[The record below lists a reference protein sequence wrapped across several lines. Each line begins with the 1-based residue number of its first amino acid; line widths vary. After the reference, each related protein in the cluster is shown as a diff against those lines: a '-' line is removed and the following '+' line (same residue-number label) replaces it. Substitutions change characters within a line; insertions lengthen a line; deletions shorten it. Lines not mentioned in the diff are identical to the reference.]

1 MRALIVALSLAGGA
15 AVSSAIDVVPADT
28 VLTLDRPSK
37 VVVVKQGKSTE
48 VKIIGT
54 ADNKKFR
61 YTYTATENVE
71 NVENDYLQFDNF
83 ELIFPFV
90 GQKSKHRYRPQC
102 TTVAFRGL
110 YAGPLFAVKG
120 GAAINDSWQFGLD
133 RIVGVDY
140 TPFRHGPTIG
150 IGIGYAYRQL
160 SVSAGYCLVK
170 QGDELA
176 AIPIGNPDVQ
186 EYHGRIRTSS
196 FQVPLTLTQNI
207 YKSFGISL
215 GVILDFNTYT
225 KAHSDYRL
233 DGREYEVDMK
243 GLHQRAI
250 TPELYGSIGFL
261 DVVGVYARY
270 MPVSMFKEEY
280 GPTFKTFSVGV
291 TLGF

>member
-1 MRALIVALSLAGGA
+1 MRALIVALSLVGGA

-48 VKIIGT
+48 VRVIGT
-54 ADNKKFR
+54 AIDKKFR
-61 YTYTATENVE
+61 YVYTATENVE
-71 NVENDYLQFDNF
+71 NDYPQFDNF
-83 ELIFPFV
+83 ELNFPFI
-90 GQKSKHRYRPQC
+90 GQKSKQRYRPQC
-102 TTVAFRGL
+102 STVAFRGL

-120 GAAINDSWQFGLD
+120 IAAINDSWQFGLS

-140 TPFRHGPTIG
+140 TLFHHGPTIG

-170 QGDELA
+170 DGDELA
-176 AIPIGNPDVQ
+176 AIPIGNPDVR
-186 EYHGRIRTSS
+186 EYHGRIRASS
-196 FQVPLTLTQNI
+196 FQVPLTLSQ
-207 YKSFGISL
+207 FGISL
-215 GVILDFNTYT
+215 GIILDFNTYT

-233 DGREYEVDMK
+233 DGRKYEVDMK

-250 TPELYGSIGFL
+250 TPELYGAIGFSG
-261 DVVGVYARY
+261 VVGIYARY
-270 MPVSMFKEEY
+270 VPVSMFKEEY
-280 GPTFKTFSVGV
+280 GPSFKTLSVGV